1 MSKKRRKTKKF
12 NPAKHVTKTVA
23 MGSIESLGVGI
34 PFSMAAGIPNA
45 TGRAI
50 AGRAATTGTSL
61 AGVATLTHASTGLIK
76 QMQGLG
82 ELTKKRRK

>member
-50 AGRAATTGTSL
+50 AG
-61 AGVATLTHASTGLIK
+61 
-76 QMQGLG
+76 
-82 ELTKKRRK
+82 